1 MDLNATLN
9 NVVMCFIIPPP
20 QERPHS
26 SWRAIVYTKEPPE
39 KVFHGTRNL
48 PSKINPFQDLM
59 KQELCDPDHIPAHIV
74 QLTEKDQF
82 VYIEGDVCEIIGTE
96 IHMADGHNDP
106 YLRKCQPPPK
116 PSGQSSSGLIMPGQ
130 QVQAASALTRQTI
143 ITTSQQAAA
152 MGASGPVDLT
162 DVYIV
167 DLNFKTHEVSDPE
180 LRDHVKE
187 VAWNHGLKL

>member
-26 SWRAIVYTKEPPE
+26 SWRAICYTKEPPE

-48 PSKINPFQDLM
+48 PTKINPAQELM

-82 VYIEGDVCEIIGTE
+82 VYIEGEVCEVIGTE
-96 IHMADGHNDP
+96 IHMADGHEDP
-106 YLRKCQPPPK
+106 YLRKCAAPAK
-116 PSGQSSSGLIMPGQ
+116 PSGAPSSGLVLPGQ
-130 QVQAASALTRQTI
+130 QSQAASALTRKTI
-143 ITTSQQAAA
+143 ITTSQQAAS
-152 MGASGPVDLT
+152 MGAGGPVDMS
-162 DVYIV
+162 DMYIV
-167 DLNFKTHEVSDPE
+167 DLTFKTHEVSDPAI
-180 LRDHVKE
+180 RDHVKQ
-187 VAWNHGLKL
+187 VAWNHGLQL